1 MSAWSDH
8 KCGALTDEEYEF
20 VRKRERGE
28 NDDKLPFE
36 DDFDDEY
43 EDEYDD
49 YKW

>member
-28 NDDKLPFE
+28 DDRLPFE

-43 EDEYDD
+43 EDEYEDD
-49 YKW
+49 QC